1 MNFLLDAHAGA
12 LPLSASPRPEASAF
26 RIQWASIPWMQ
37 REALALRRQ
46 VFCDEQ
52 HIFDR
57 DDRDEIDAL
66 PGTRLLVAC
75 TTLAGLPDEVVGT
88 VRIHEVE
95 PGLWWGSRLAVAPG
109 WRRHAQ
115 LGTGLIR
122 LAVGSAHARGCREF
136 LAHVQMQNVPL
147 FERLHWQQEGEAVLA
162 GMPHALMRADLRH
175 YPPCPTPESGFVVSG
190 GRGA

>member
-1 MNFLLDAHAGA
+1 MNILLDALPWPDAAA
-12 LPLSASPRPEASAF
+12 LPAPAATSAF
-26 RIQWASIPWMQ
+26 RIQWAGIPWMQ

-46 VFCDEQ
+46 VFCEEQ
-52 HIFDR
+52 RLFDR
-57 DDRDEIDAL
+57 DDRDAIDDA
-66 PGTRLLVAC
+66 PQTRLLVAC
-75 TTLAGLPDEVVGT
+75 STLAGLPDEVVGT
-88 VRIHEVE
+88 VRIHEGA
-95 PGLWWGSRLAVAPG
+95 PGQWWGSRLAVAAH

-147 FERLHWQQEGEAVLA
+147 FERLHWQQESVAELA

-175 YPPCPTPESGFVVSG
+175 YPPCRHPESGFVLAG
-190 GRGA
+190 GRAA